1 MENNFE
7 QKREVH
13 SNLKVLCIL
22 SYVWIGLSFLGAVY
36 SLFSAIT
43 MTEEKR
49 EAVAEVYNNL
59 KPGSGDALIN
69 QMKYAVPQ
77 NLSNLVLLVVSLFGV
92 IMMNKLNRK
101 GLIVYAIGELA
112 GYILMFFMGGIAA
125 MTSVFESFIGES
137 SATAIGVVI
146 VGILLILD
154 LLFIY
159 LYKNSLDKSNA

>member
-7 QKREVH
+7 QKKEVH

-22 SYVWIGLSFLGAVY
+22 SYVWIGLSFLGVAFG
-36 SLFSAIT
+36 LFTALT

-49 EAVAEVYNNL
+49 EAVADLYNNMN
-59 KPGSGDALIN
+59 PGSGDAMVD
-69 QMKYAVPQ
+69 QMKYAIPQ
-77 NLSNLVLLVVSLFGV
+77 NLSSLALLVVSLFGI

-125 MTSVFESFIGES
+125 MTSAFKSFLGES
-137 SATAIGVVI
+137 TATTMGLAI
-146 VGILLILD
+146 VGIMLVLD

-159 LYKNSLDKSNA
+159 LYKNGLDKSNA